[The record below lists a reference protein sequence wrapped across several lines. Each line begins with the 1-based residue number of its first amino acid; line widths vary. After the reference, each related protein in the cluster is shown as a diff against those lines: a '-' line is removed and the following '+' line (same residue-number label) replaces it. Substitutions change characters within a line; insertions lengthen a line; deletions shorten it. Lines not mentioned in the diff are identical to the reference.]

1 MFLVVTANV
10 KFLTGGEFLK
20 KFATASA
27 QQMHVRKL
35 SVELEKSEH
44 YKFTLH
50 RKRARKRLSNH
61 MSFNINMLGKVRKK
75 NVNRT

>member
-10 KFLTGGEFLK
+10 KFLTGGEFLT

-35 SVELEKSEH
+35 SVELEESEH
-44 YKFTLH
+44 YKFTLQKESQEETQQSH
-50 RKRARKRLSNH
+50 V
-61 MSFNINMLGKVRKK
+61 I
-75 NVNRT
+75 